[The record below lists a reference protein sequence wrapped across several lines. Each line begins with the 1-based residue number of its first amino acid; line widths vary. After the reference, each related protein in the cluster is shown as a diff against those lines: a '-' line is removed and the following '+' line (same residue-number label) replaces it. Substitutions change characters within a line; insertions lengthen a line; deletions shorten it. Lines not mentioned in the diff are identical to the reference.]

1 VSLLDVTQQMLPPEP
16 PRAAPPARQSETQA
30 FAPPPQA
37 TPFLDDT
44 DVAPPEEATRL
55 RSGPGAATGAAADA
69 AIMDQTQSLPT
80 ADLVWEEEPTPAV
93 GAQLVFQTP
102 PPAAPPQRA
111 PARGERD
118 ETETVRMDAS
128 AMQSD
133 ELDRTERMD
142 PAALKA
148 TQLKPEGNEKLGQAE
163 AEIAAIP
170 DHVLTPTLADIYYH
184 QGQPQLAL
192 HIFRRLLQLH
202 PDNARIAS
210 RLADI
215 EAGLAVQAAAEP
227 VAASAP
233 PARAAATPPAARP
246 RAAGARRRRRPPSKA
261 PLSGVRIKREYRE
274 RHYRKKNRKS

>member
-1 VSLLDVTQQMLPPEP
+1 
-16 PRAAPPARQSETQA
+16 
-30 FAPPPQA
+30 
-37 TPFLDDT
+37 
-44 DVAPPEEATRL
+44 
-55 RSGPGAATGAAADA
+55 
-69 AIMDQTQSLPT
+69 
-80 ADLVWEEEPTPAV
+80 
-93 GAQLVFQTP
+93 
-102 PPAAPPQRA
+102 
-111 PARGERD
+111 
-118 ETETVRMDAS
+118 
-128 AMQSD
+128 
-133 ELDRTERMD
+133 MD

-148 TQLKPEGNEKLGQAE
+148 TQLKPDRSEKPEQAE

-202 PDNARIAS
+202 PDSARIAS

-233 PARAAATPPAARP
+233 PPRAAATPPTPKP
-246 RAAGARRRRRPPSKA
+246 RATGARRRRRPSAKA

-274 RHYRKKNRKS
+274 KHYRKKNRKS